1 MPREPGSAPEQR
13 PRFTVH
19 EPFMGVT
26 VVQMNLAFSSL
37 LQRFIDEVDEEASVE
52 PELWA
57 FRRALGDPVESRTKY
72 EEKRHRP
79 DGGHRPK

>member
-1 MPREPGSAPEQR
+1 MAREHGVPPEQR

-19 EPFMGVT
+19 EPFMGVI

-37 LQRFIDEVDEEASVE
+37 LQRFIDEVDEADSVE

-57 FRRALGDPVESRTKY
+57 FRRALGDPVESKLKY
-72 EEKRHRP
+72 DEKRHRP
-79 DGGHRPK
+79 DGGKK

>member
-1 MPREPGSAPEQR
+1 MPREQGSPPEQR

-26 VVQMNLAFSSL
+26 VVQMSLAFSSL
-37 LQRFIDEVDEEASVE
+37 LQRFIDEVDEEESVE

-57 FRRALGDPVESRTKY
+57 FRRALGDPVESKIKY
-72 EEKRHRP
+72 EEKRNRP
-79 DGGHRPK
+79 EGGNRPK